1 MKYSI
6 ILLSILFLS
15 CGSRKVD
22 LQKRINDIETNL
34 KVKIKE
40 LEVERSKIK
49 IYESSRIFK
58 ADSIVEK
65 EGKRTI
71 YNPSSEEKEKS
82 KEESTEKEKSKE
94 EDIQESTKDKSTIKD
109 KTTDR
114 KQFNWWGIIIPLG
127 ILIIVVLL
135 VIYFIRKKW
144 KLLRFN

>member
-1 MKYSI
+1 MKYSV

-65 EGKRTI
+65 EGKRII

-114 KQFNWWGIIIPLG
+114 KQFNWWGIILPL
-127 ILIIVVLL
+127 LL
-135 VIYFIRKKW
+135 VVFLIYIFRKPLK
-144 KLLRFN
+144 KLSRLLK

>member
-6 ILLSILFLS
+6 LLLSIIFLS

-49 IYESSRIFK
+49 IYESSRVFK

-94 EDIQESTKDKSTIKD
+94 EDIQENAKDKSTTKE
-109 KTTDR
+109 KTVDR
-114 KQFNWWGIIIPLG
+114 KQFNWWGILLPI
-127 ILIIVVLL
+127 LL
-135 VIYFIRKKW
+135 VAFLIYIFRKPLK
-144 KLLRFN
+144 KLNRLF

>member
-6 ILLSILFLS
+6 ILLSILFMS

-22 LQKRINDIETNL
+22 IQKRINDIETNL

-40 LEVERSKIK
+40 LEVERSKMK
-49 IYESSRIFK
+49 IYESSRVFK

-65 EGKRTI
+65 DGKRTI

-94 EDIQESTKDKSTIKD
+94 EDIQENTKDKSTIKD

-114 KQFNWWGIIIPLG
+114 KQFNWWGIIIGLT
-127 ILIIVVLL
+127 IVLSL
-135 VIYFIRKKW
+135 VYIFRYKIRI
-144 KLLRFN
+144 

>member
-1 MKYSI
+1 MRYTY
-6 ILLSILFLS
+6 ILFALLLVG

-40 LEVERSKIK
+40 LEVERSKMK
-49 IYESSRIFK
+49 IYESSRVFK

-65 EGKRTI
+65 DGKRTI

-94 EDIQESTKDKSTIKD
+94 ENIQENTKDKSTIKD
-109 KTTDR
+109 KTVDR
-114 KQFNWWGIIIPLG
+114 KQFNWWGIIIP
-127 ILIIVVLL
+127 IAVIVFLIYI
-135 VIYFIRKKW
+135 FRKPLK
-144 KLLRFN
+144 KVSRLF